1 MGEIETVYICVHVCM
16 PSRFS
21 RVRLFVTPRT
31 VAHQAPLSM
40 EFSRPEYRSRL
51 PFPPPGDLPDPGIE
65 TASSA
70 SPAFQ
75 VGSISTAAA
84 AAKSLQSCL
93 TLCDPIDSSPPGSPI
108 PGILQARTLVFVMI
122 NAGLEVYAC
131 GRTDAEA
138 EAPVFWSS
146 DEHR

>member
-1 MGEIETVYICVHVCM
+1 M
-16 PSRFS
+16 
-21 RVRLFVTPRT
+21 TPRT

-40 EFSRPEYRSRL
+40 EFSRPEYWNRL
-51 PFPPPGDLPDPGIE
+51 PFPPPGDLPHPGIE

-84 AAKSLQSCL
+84 TAKSLRL
-93 TLCDPIDSSPPGSPI
+93 YPTMCDPIDGSPPGSPV
-108 PGILQARTLVFVMI
+108 PGILQARTLEFVMI
-122 NAGLEVYAC
+122 NAGLEVYAY

-146 DEHR
+146 DVHRRLTGNVPRKDQGQKEGIRG